1 MIATL
6 SLVGAIFFGVLGVLA
21 TLSASIGDKNSG
33 RLSWAAW
40 ILFYPAFVL
49 LFFAFELYGV
59 AGGFALWGAA
69 LSLIVTI
76 QGLRWGDNPT
86 TAQWLSIALVIL
98 GLTAFGLSGG

>member
-1 MIATL
+1 MATL
-6 SLVGAIFFGVLGVLA
+6 SLIGSIFFAVLGLLA

-33 RLSWAAW
+33 WLSWAAW

-59 AGGFALWGAA
+59 AGGFALWAA
-69 LSLIVTI
+69 GLSLIVTI
-76 QGLRWGDNPT
+76 QAFRWGDNPT
-86 TAQWLSIALVIL
+86 TAQLISIALVLL